1 MLTEV
6 IGYFMYVCTEP
17 HSDQIQMVYRK
28 LKGILILY
36 ILIIVL
42 LVHMGNNVLI
52 IQ

>member
-17 HSDQIQMVYRK
+17 RSDWIQMVYRK
-28 LKGILILY
+28 PKGILILY

-42 LVHMGNNVLI
+42 VAHIGNNVLI